1 MIIEVCPAFS
11 PDDARQQAR
20 AAGYIVNDRLRAI
33 SMGMGFGE
41 MDPGYILKVEKG
53 EQMVAAENIRYRPD
67 LEGVFDDLM
76 EQGGEE

>member
-1 MIIEVCPAFS
+1 MMIEVCPAFT

-20 AAGYIVNDRLRAI
+20 AAGYIVNDRLQAI
-33 SMGMGFGE
+33 SMGIGIGE

-53 EQMVAAENIRYRPD
+53 EQVAQADNIRERPD